1 MINYF
6 YLQTICTKIRGD
18 FVFLQVSVEKHN
30 GTSNKYNCVIDWT
43 REITENIG
51 KTIPKQIAVLLLVI
65 WNRVLPA
72 QVTHWI
78 LKVLT
83 CDSDKMDGPLCF
95 FLQDLGRIFGSCPTP
110 DSERSLPFWKI
121 FFINILHCS
130 PRNYSQHLRVLS
142 VKLKVCALYCE
153 LSLYLVK

>member
-30 GTSNKYNCVIDWT
+30 GTSNKYNCVIDCT

-51 KTIPKQIAVLLLVI
+51 KTIPKPIAVLLLVI

-83 CDSDKMDGPLCF
+83 CDSNKMDGPLCF
-95 FLQDLGRIFGSCPTP
+95 FCRIWGGSSDYVPLPTRRGP
-110 DSERSLPFWKI
+110 CHFEE
-121 FFINILHCS
+121 
-130 PRNYSQHLRVLS
+130 YSS
-142 VKLKVCALYCE
+142 
-153 LSLYLVK
+153 

>member
-6 YLQTICTKIRGD
+6 YLQTICTKICGD

-43 REITENIG
+43 WEITENIG
-51 KTIPKQIAVLLLVI
+51 KTKSPSKLQCYCLLSGNVFYLLRWRIGSLKFSPVI
-65 WNRVLPA
+65 
-72 QVTHWI
+72 VTRW
-78 LKVLT
+78 
-83 CDSDKMDGPLCF
+83 MGLCF

-110 DSERSLPFWKI
+110 DSERSLPFWRI

-130 PRNYSQHLRVLS
+130 PRNYSQHLQVLS
-142 VKLKVCALYCE
+142 VKLKVCALYCG
-153 LSLYLVK
+153 LSLS

>member
-6 YLQTICTKIRGD
+6 YLQTHLYKNSWWLCFSSSFCWEAKWYVKQIQLCDWLNLRNNG
-18 FVFLQVSVEKHN
+18 KHWE
-30 GTSNKYNCVIDWT
+30 NK
-43 REITENIG
+43 
-51 KTIPKQIAVLLLVI
+51 IPKQIAVLLLVI

-83 CDSDKMDGPLCF
+83 CDSDKMDGPLF

-110 DSERSLPFWKI
+110 DSERSLPFWRI

-142 VKLKVCALYCE
+142 VKLKVCALYCG
-153 LSLYLVK
+153 LSLS